1 MSSKYGYGLTRQEYD
16 CRQSTYRELWT
27 ADYDT
32 DGKRL
37 RSTDRSSDRQA
48 WIRVGEPDS
57 FTGLMRKKICSSTS
71 EGERGEQ
78 DIVGTYTGTWA
89 SDSYNVSGSL
99 ALTMRIVN
107 GQVEAAAVFTGS
119 EYLNQDTLI
128 VSLTPMGSGIWKMD
142 YKGKKSKITGTG
154 IFRNGRFVGDY
165 RFKKFLWT
173 DRGKWNLQK

>member
-1 MSSKYGYGLTRQEYD
+1 
-16 CRQSTYRELWT
+16 
-27 ADYDT
+27 
-32 DGKRL
+32 
-37 RSTDRSSDRQA
+37 
-48 WIRVGEPDS
+48 
-57 FTGLMRKKICSSTS
+57 
-71 EGERGEQ
+71 
-78 DIVGTYTGTWA
+78 
-89 SDSYNVSGSL
+89 
-99 ALTMRIVN
+99 MRIVN

-128 VSLTPMGSGIWKMD
+128 VSLTPMGSGVWKMD